1 MSYKIINDLIS
12 VEDLHKKYPLSSELK
27 NQIDNDILDIKNI
40 LSGKD
45 SRKILIVGPCSA
57 WPSKAVVE
65 YAKLLLPFK
74 KKYENKIK
82 FIMRVYIQK
91 PRTTVG
97 WVGPVNQ
104 PNPYL
109 EPDLNL
115 GFEYCRKM
123 MIDIINMGY
132 AIADESLYTHKKG
145 YFTDL
150 YSWLAIGARSTEDQ
164 EHRIF
169 ASMLDVPVGMKNPTS
184 GDIKIGINSV
194 IASQYNHTFAF
205 QGKQISTSGN
215 PYSHIILR
223 GGNGKSNLNL
233 DSLNYTK
240 DLLNQNTVKNP
251 AILIDLSHDNSIDE
265 KTGKK
270 DPLLQ
275 PNILLSVLDK
285 MKKDKDLYQT
295 IKGFMIESFIKDGN
309 QSLNKYSST
318 NELEYGKSVTD
329 GCIGI
334 EKTIETIELLVK
346 ELSEYKS

>member
-12 VEDLHKKYPLSSELK
+12 VEDLHKKYPLSNVLK
-27 NQIDNDILDIKNI
+27 TKIDKDILDIKNI

-45 SRKILIVGPCSA
+45 SRKILILGPCSA
-57 WPSKAVVE
+57 WPSEAVIK
-65 YAKLLLPFK
+65 YAKLLLPVK
-74 KKYENKIK
+74 QKYEDKIK
-82 FIMRVYIQK
+82 FVMRVYIQK

-123 MIDIINMGY
+123 MLEIIKMGY

-169 ASMLDVPVGMKNPTS
+169 SSMVDVPVGMKNPTS
-184 GDIKIGINSV
+184 GDIKIGVNSV

-205 QGKQISTSGN
+205 QGKQIATTGN

-223 GGNGKSNLNL
+223 GGNGKSNLDLN
-233 DSLNYTK
+233 SLNYTK
-240 DLLNQNTVKNP
+240 DLLNKNSVKNP
-251 AILIDLSHDNSIDE
+251 AILLDISHDNSIDE

-270 DPLLQ
+270 NPLLQ
-275 PNILLSVLDK
+275 PDILFSVLEK
-285 MKKDKDLYQT
+285 MKEDKELYSV

-309 QSLNKYSST
+309 QNLNNFDSIDD
-318 NELEYGKSVTD
+318 LEYGKSITD

-334 EKTIETIELLVK
+334 EKTIEMIDNLYEQLK
-346 ELSEYKS
+346 